1 MTRETE
7 ILEIVQEAREYKR
20 MKSIRTATNVCE
32 KLVEWADKM
41 LAGKE
46 QA

>member
-20 MKSIRTATNVCE
+20 TKSIRTATNVCE
-32 KLVEWADKM
+32 KLEEWADKM